1 MDAIFT
7 ILKQF
12 ACYFLLLSI
21 LEQLLSG
28 SQMQKYI
35 RFFSGAVLCISL
47 VVQITQKISPQMLGN
62 FAVREVEE
70 RDLDELFARWEEKR
84 QKLSKQ
90 LAEEEEKGKEQEKD
104 SEQEEIGVDRI
115 QLEDGHER
123 MENMD

>member
-35 RFFSGAVLCISL
+35 RFFSGAILCISL
-47 VVQITQKISPQMLGN
+47 VMQITQKISPEMLGD
-62 FAVREVEE
+62 FVVTEIEE
-70 RDLDELFARWEEKR
+70 RDMDELFAKWEEKR
-84 QKLSKQ
+84 KKLSKQ
-90 LAEEEEKGKEQEKD
+90 IAEEEEKTEKKEKDREQEK
-104 SEQEEIGVDRI
+104 INVDKI
-115 QLEDGHER
+115 QLEDGYER